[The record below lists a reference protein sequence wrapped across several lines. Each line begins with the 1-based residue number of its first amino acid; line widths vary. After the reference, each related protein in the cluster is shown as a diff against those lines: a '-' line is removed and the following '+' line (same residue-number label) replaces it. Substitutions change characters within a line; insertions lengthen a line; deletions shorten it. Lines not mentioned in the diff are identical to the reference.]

1 MDLSV
6 DITERQEVFVHKD
19 STIELAEPE
28 RQKTKNY
35 SEKYFIS
42 EIFMLDNSAC
52 TSHTRLLLVSKLPS
66 FVQLSKINE

>member
-28 RQKTKNY
+28 RQKNQ
-35 SEKYFIS
+35 ELFR
-42 EIFMLDNSAC
+42 EVLHF
-52 TSHTRLLLVSKLPS
+52 
-66 FVQLSKINE
+66 